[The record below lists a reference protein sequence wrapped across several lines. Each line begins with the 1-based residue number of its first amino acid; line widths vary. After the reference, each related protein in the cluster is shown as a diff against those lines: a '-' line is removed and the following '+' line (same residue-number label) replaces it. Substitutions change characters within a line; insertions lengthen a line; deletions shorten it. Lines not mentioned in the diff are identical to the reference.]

1 MGRHPPAPPAWVCA
15 PDHLSRREK
24 RPRREARCLRGRG
37 CFPEYKSALLSPLL
51 KISMVLHAYRDT
63 STFLVVA
70 KALYLVTH
78 KLFLPVPCTFPG
90 PPPLWR
96 EGHTAAIRED
106 GRWALGGADPCRS
119 LRGLPR
125 KLSEAGSTPGRG
137 LCALWFS
144 LPTKRTFHVLA
155 MPWVTCP
162 FVFLD
167 SLALF
172 LLKTPTG
179 DEERNL
185 SPHGS

>member
-137 LCALWFS
+137 LCPVVQPSHKENVSCSSNALGDLPFCFS
-144 LPTKRTFHVLA
+144 RFPGIV
-155 MPWVTCP
+155 PP
-162 FVFLD
+162 
-167 SLALF
+167 
-172 LLKTPTG
+172 
-179 DEERNL
+179 EN
-185 SPHGS
+185 PHW